1 MNAPTWS
8 SANHRSGSFAPRRLH
23 GKFTRDQVA
32 ERIAHMRAFRI
43 GLVELDQRI
52 AMRIGFPRHLRS
64 PGSDVGSVDPP
75 GAPDQAAGT
84 ATEPSNHPLQLLL
97 RPVHR
102 RRTVKGRP
110 RSGRHS
116 PCGGRNSGPS
126 AGRKRRRTDAA

>member
-52 AMRIGFPRHLRS
+52 AMRIGFPRHVLE
-64 PGSDVGSVDPP
+64 VL
-75 GAPDQAAGT
+75 DQMSAVWIHQEPMLAGVINRRDRF
-84 ATEPSNHPLQLLL
+84 AT
-97 RPVHR
+97 
-102 RRTVKGRP
+102 
-110 RSGRHS
+110 
-116 PCGGRNSGPS
+116 GGRKARYVCAS
-126 AGRKRRRTDAA
+126 APIWVG